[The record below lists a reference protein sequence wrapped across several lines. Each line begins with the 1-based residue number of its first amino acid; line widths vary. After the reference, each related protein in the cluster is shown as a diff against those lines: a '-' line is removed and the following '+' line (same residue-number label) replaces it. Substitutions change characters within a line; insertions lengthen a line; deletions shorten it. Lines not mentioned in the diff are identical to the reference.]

1 MWSTPSFTNGD
12 FEANFG
18 GLGYAA
24 FPSLIY
30 TYQLVPR
37 LRGLDITGYNL
48 EITHPANTIGTFGI
62 GDQNASM
69 KWFLPNAEW
78 LFDVGVAGGQT
89 SWGLAFASPQAPH
102 FGPSS
107 VTSGNAV
114 TAVPNVPTPGPVFYE
129 EVPEPVSLLLL
140 STAGAWMCLRRRRG
154 RPAGMGG

>member
-1 MWSTPSFTNGD
+1 MPDPEPGTRHPDPAFRIPESSQLSRRAIEKDPGGLAGDVEYAVFTNGD

-18 GLGYAA
+18 GLGYTA

-102 FGPSS
+102 FSDH
-107 VTSGNAV
+107 
-114 TAVPNVPTPGPVFYE
+114 
-129 EVPEPVSLLLL
+129 
-140 STAGAWMCLRRRRG
+140 RRSRREM
-154 RPAGMGG
+154 P